1 MIGPKLI
8 FSKIQVMLSFFIVAK
23 ITSNEGLFILKI
35 ISELACL
42 IARPIIPNQDP

>member
-1 MIGPKLI
+1 
-8 FSKIQVMLSFFIVAK
+8 MLSFFIVAK

-42 IARPIIPNQDP
+42 IARPIIPNQDPWPVTIFSGNVSK